1 MGKINMDFYSNIL
14 KINDP
19 WVMVLGG
26 GRGGEVVNGN
36 VVNMYL
42 SLKFKILIA

>member
-1 MGKINMDFYSNIL
+1 MGKINMDSYSNIL

-19 WVMVLGG
+19 WVMVLV
-26 GRGGEVVNGN
+26 GGEVVNGN

>member
-1 MGKINMDFYSNIL
+1 MGKINMDSYGNIL

-26 GRGGEVVNGN
+26 GVVNGN
-36 VVNMYL
+36 VVIMYL

>member
-1 MGKINMDFYSNIL
+1 MGKINMDSYSNIL

-19 WVMVLGG
+19 WVMVLVGG
-26 GRGGEVVNGN
+26 VVNGN